1 MTTLNWPNCSNARD
15 LGGLPLTDGGWI
27 RAGTLIRSDNLDQL
41 TDTGIAAVRAAGV
54 SRIVDLRS
62 VWECET
68 YPSPFTHD
76 DRWLNVPLTDPA
88 DPDVPELDLFEL
100 YRILIDNYPER
111 FAAAITAIAEAP
123 PGAVVLTCHAGKDR
137 TGLVTALT
145 LALIGVPHDAIVAD
159 YTITNLTEPRPG
171 FALPTAETILQ
182 LLAHLDTKYGGPI
195 RYVIQAG
202 TTPTHLTSLTTRLSQ
217 VDRQS

>member
-1 MTTLNWPNCSNARD
+1 MLDWPNCRNARD
-15 LGGLPLTDGGWI
+15 LGGLPLSDGGRV
-27 RAGTLIRSDNLDQL
+27 RAGTLMRSDNLDQL
-41 TDTGIAAVRAAGV
+41 TDAGVAAVRAAAV

-68 YPSPFTHD
+68 FPSPFAHD

-100 YRILIDNYPER
+100 YRILIDNYPQR

-123 PGAVVLTCHAGKDR
+123 PGAVLLTCHAGKDR
-137 TGLVTALT
+137 TGLVTALA
-145 LALIGVPHDAIVAD
+145 LALIGVPHDAIATD

-171 FALPTAETILQ
+171 FALPTAETMLQ
-182 LLAHLDTKYGGPI
+182 LLAHLDTKHGGPAP
-195 RYVIQAG
+195 YVLAAG
-202 TTPTHLTSLTTRLSQ
+202 TTPTHLTSLNIRL
-217 VDRQS
+217 R

>member
-1 MTTLNWPNCSNARD
+1 MLDWPNCRNARD
-15 LGGLPLTDGGWI
+15 LGGLPFTDGGRI
-27 RAGTLIRSDNLDQL
+27 RAGALMRSDNLDQL
-41 TDTGIAAVRAAGV
+41 TDAGVAAVRAAGV

-68 YPSPFTHD
+68 FPSPFADD

-100 YRILIDNYPER
+100 YRILIDDFPER
-111 FAAAITAIAEAP
+111 FAAAIAAIAEAP
-123 PGAVVLTCHAGKDR
+123 PGAVLLTCHAGKDR

-145 LALIGVPHDAIVAD
+145 LALIGVPHDAIATD

-171 FALPTAETILQ
+171 FALPTRQSILRT
-182 LLAHLDTKYGGPI
+182 LTHLNTKYGGPAP
-195 RYVIQAG
+195 YALAAG
-202 TTPTHLTSLTTRLSQ
+202 TTPTHLTSLNTRL
-217 VDRQS
+217 R